1 MKNTSI
7 IILIITTFI
16 LLLLSSCQSY
26 MFVDAQKAIEPI
38 PSIIKPTDSYSKMK
52 QVEESVREE
61 PEVLEETITNE
72 IIEEKT
78 IELKEE
84 KESNLLTTALVPLP
98 AFVMDGDIKI
108 IAQTVEQENLDI
120 VAFTGEREV
129 LEKMRE
135 YLSYEVEIVDNNTL
149 LATNLQLEERQS
161 PYHIFTYSDNI
172 SIALSVLDI
181 REKSYY
187 YEALDGQ
194 EVPSVLLKEKML
206 DEVTRYTTALSNI
219 PTIVFASL
227 YESFDSSL
235 LSSYDVIDAYEVSHH
250 ISQIENDSTLR
261 IQDGKDHIELRS
273 DYIFTYNLL
282 PLDTATIDI
291 SIAQTRKVPSEQRS
305 AISGTFFV
313 Q

>member
-1 MKNTSI
+1 
-7 IILIITTFI
+7 
-16 LLLLSSCQSY
+16 
-26 MFVDAQKAIEPI
+26 MFVEAQKAIEPI

-61 PEVLEETITNE
+61 PEVLEETIIKE
-72 IIEEKT
+72 IVEEKT
-78 IELKEE
+78 IELEE
-84 KESNLLTTALVPLP
+84 EEVSNLLTTALVPLP
-98 AFVMDGDIKI
+98 VFVIDGDIKI
-108 IAQTVEQENLDI
+108 IAQTVEQETLDI
-120 VAFTGEREV
+120 VAFTGEYEI
-129 LEKMRE
+129 LEKLKE
-135 YLSYEVEIVDNNTL
+135 YLSYEVEILDNHTL
-149 LATNLQLEERQS
+149 LATNLQLEKTLA
-161 PYHIFTYSDNI
+161 PYHIFTYSDDI

-187 YEALDGQ
+187 YEALGGQ
-194 EVPSVLLKEKML
+194 EVPSVLLKGEML
-206 DEVTRYTTALSNI
+206 DEVTRYTTALGNI

-250 ISQIENDSTLR
+250 VSQLENDSTLR
-261 IQDGKDHIELRS
+261 IVNGKKNIELRS

-282 PLDTATIDI
+282 PLNTATTDI
-291 SIAQTRKVPSEQRS
+291 LIAQTRKVPSEQRS